1 MAKFK
6 VVTTELT
13 TYVHYVEAE
22 TEDQA
27 IDKVTGCGFND
38 GYGYEGEEIAHD
50 FQIEKVEE
58 V

>member
-22 TEDQA
+22 NEDQA
-27 IDKVTGCGFND
+27 IDMIFD
-38 GYGYEGEEIAHD
+38 GGLVGEEVSHD
-50 FQIEKVEE
+50 FQVESAEE

>member
-6 VVTTELT
+6 VVATELT

-27 IDKVTGCGFND
+27 IDMIID
-38 GYGYEGEEIAHD
+38 GGLTGEEVAHD
-50 FQIEKVEE
+50 FQIESAEE

>member
-6 VVTTELT
+6 VITTELT

-22 TEDQA
+22 NEDQA
-27 IDKVTGCGFND
+27 IDMIFD
-38 GYGYEGEEIAHD
+38 GGLVGEEVSHD
-50 FQIEKVEE
+50 FQIESAEE

>member
-6 VVTTELT
+6 VVVTELT

-22 TEDQA
+22 NDDQA
-27 IDKVTGCGFND
+27 IDMIIDNAFA
-38 GYGYEGEEIAHD
+38 GEEIAHD
-50 FQIEKVEE
+50 FQVESTEE

>member
-6 VVTTELT
+6 IVTTELT

-22 TEDQA
+22 HEDQA
-27 IDKVTGCGFND
+27 IDMVFD
-38 GYGYEGEEIAHD
+38 GGLQGEEIAHD
-50 FQIEKVEE
+50 FQIGSVEE

>member
-22 TEDQA
+22 NEDQA
-27 IDKVTGCGFND
+27 IDMVFD
-38 GYGYEGEEIAHD
+38 GGLQGEEIAHD
-50 FQIEKVEE
+50 FQIGKVEE